1 MYTRILIAASVL
13 LVSAGLALAQTFPL
27 TPEPR
32 SGVAGPPY
40 ARAPTSPAARSD
52 PSGVNV
58 ANPSANPA
66 PPPRGIRNPYFGEDN
81 PYVTGTATP
90 RRGKAAGSPA
100 ETSAQRQSGLSD
112 ADARSLLQQ
121 QGYAGVTEL
130 RAEPNS
136 VWVWQ
141 ADATKNGRR
150 VRLGIDHRG
159 NLLDWALLP
168 SPAHLPVLGL
178 APVPSARELDCPKPV
193 GAPIGEHIRTS
204 LTRLLG
210 CAARLTRHGLSMH
223 RHPFPKQRQCH
234 LT

>member
-1 MYTRILIAASVL
+1 MLQACRSVSASDARRLPPSNGARPASYLYSARVERLRLAMYTRILIAASVL

-121 QGYAGVTEL
+121 QGC
-130 RAEPNS
+130 
-136 VWVWQ
+136 
-141 ADATKNGRR
+141 
-150 VRLGIDHRG
+150 RG
-159 NLLDWALLP
+159 NRCRADSVAHFSWRP
-168 SPAHLPVLGL
+168 PAP
-178 APVPSARELDCPKPV
+178 
-193 GAPIGEHIRTS
+193 
-204 LTRLLG
+204 
-210 CAARLTRHGLSMH
+210 
-223 RHPFPKQRQCH
+223 
-234 LT
+234 

>member
-13 LVSAGLALAQTFPL
+13 LVSAGLALAQTSPL
-27 TPEPR
+27 PPEPR

-159 NLLDWALLP
+159 NLLE
-168 SPAHLPVLGL
+168 LG
-178 APVPSARELDCPKPV
+178 ASTQPCTPP
-193 GAPIGEHIRTS
+193 GAGFGAGP
-204 LTRLLG
+204 LG
-210 CAARLTRHGLSMH
+210 TGARLSEASRCAN
-223 RHPFPKQRQCH
+223 R
-234 LT
+234 